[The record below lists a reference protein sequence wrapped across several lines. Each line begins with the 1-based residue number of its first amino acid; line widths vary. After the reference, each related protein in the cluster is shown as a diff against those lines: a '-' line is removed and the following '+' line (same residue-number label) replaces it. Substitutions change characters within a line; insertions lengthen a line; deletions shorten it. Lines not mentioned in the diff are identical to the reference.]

1 MTNITFELE
10 LQISAFYR
18 KPVKTFSLNM
28 VDAKQRMGSRNGD
41 SDDPSEIS
49 RTSAAAT
56 RFEDQAIRLVLWD
69 GKGKLRTSV
78 YLDGLEKK
86 TDYSAQGYSYFI
98 LSIFN
103 ILNQKIKEFFHI

>member
-41 SDDPSEIS
+41 SDDSSEIS

-78 YLDGLEKK
+78 YLDDLEKK
-86 TDYSAQGYSYFI
+86 QTI
-98 LSIFN
+98 LPKVILTLFYLFLIFWT
-103 ILNQKIKEFFHI
+103 KK